1 MSAPLQIGIV
11 LFPKVTQLDFT
22 GPLQVF
28 SSVPGA
34 KVHLIWKRIEPV
46 PSDSV
51 LTMTPTVTFADCPQ
65 LDVICVPGGARHRR
79 HDR

>member
-1 MSAPLQIGIV
+1 MSAPLQIGLV

-34 KVHLIWKRIEPV
+34 QGAMASSLVRISFP
-46 PSDSV
+46 
-51 LTMTPTVTFADCPQ
+51 
-65 LDVICVPGGARHRR
+65 
-79 HDR
+79 